1 MLIFD
6 ELKKN
11 DPQLRFVAAALAA
24 GFFILLT
31 GLWWVQIVS
40 AGEYKSHLETQSYR
54 TIRIPAMRGKILDCQ
69 GRVLAENSPRY
80 NLSLYFDDLSGE
92 FQAEYATLRSRSQTG
107 VSVKN
112 SRPIWEFWK
121 RSGGS
126 VQKRPSLT
134 KDEISA
140 LKWQARYD
148 VAYNTVSRMSQIIG
162 RPLTLDRR
170 SLDRAY
176 ESSLYVPYPIAQSL
190 DPEEVAR
197 FEENYGSAIGVDLD
211 VQSTRVY
218 PLGKTAA
225 HVLGYV
231 IKDDSS
237 SEDED
242 AFFNYRMPDYKG
254 VVGVEGAFDK
264 PLHGHAG
271 EEFVMVNNYG
281 YRQTENIGS
290 EPEPGHNVVL
300 TIDLDIQRVAEQ
312 SVLQHHGVN
321 ATASVVVMNART
333 GDVLVMDSAPA
344 VDPNYFTRNLP
355 PDKMEEEAALMV
367 DTNLTAQINRATY
380 AAFLPGSI
388 FKPIVGLAALENGL
402 NPEATYEVQADPADP
417 GHGCIFVGRRKIR
430 DTAPPGEYDF
440 KRAIERS
447 SNAYFIHAGL
457 DLGIEKIVAMGQKFH
472 LGQRTGIFPKGQ
484 ESRGIFPTL
493 EEINSPDWHDGDSAN
508 ICFGQG
514 QMAVTPMQIAV
525 AYCALANGGRVLQP
539 RLVARIEPQDPDS
552 SEAPTNFPSGVVLSY
567 VNASQRNFRIVH
579 NAMLGETED
588 IEGTGHNADV
598 PGLQIC
604 GKTGTAQIKNEKG
617 ELIGYNWWFASFAP
631 FEDPKYV
638 VIVTVQKFHASG
650 SGGIDC
656 APIAHDVYAELVKK
670 DPSILNGNG
679 QMTRN

>member
-11 DPQLRFVAAALAA
+11 DPQLRFVAAALAC

-40 AGEYKSHLETQSYR
+40 AGEYQSHLETQSYR
-54 TIRIPAMRGKILDCQ
+54 TIRIPAMRGRILDCE

-80 NLSLYFDDLSGE
+80 NLSLYFGDLSGE
-92 FQAEYATLRSRSQTG
+92 FQAEYATLRGRPQPGT
-107 VSVKN
+107 VVKS

-121 RSGGS
+121 RSGS
-126 VQKRPSLT
+126 VQKRPALT
-134 KDEISA
+134 KREISK
-140 LKWQARYD
+140 LEWQARYNVGYGA
-148 VAYNTVSRMSQIIG
+148 VAQMSRTIG
-162 RPLTLDRR
+162 RPLTFDWR
-170 SLDRAY
+170 SFVRAY
-176 ESSLYVPYPIAQSL
+176 ESSLYVPYPIAEGL
-190 DPEEVAR
+190 DPAEVAR
-197 FEENYGSAIGVDLD
+197 FEENYSSAIGVDLD
-211 VQSTRVY
+211 VQSTRIY

-237 SEDED
+237 SDDEDE
-242 AFFNYRMPDYKG
+242 FFNYRMPDYKG
-254 VVGVEGAFDK
+254 VVGVEGAYDSY
-264 PLHGHAG
+264 LHGHAG

-281 YRQTENIGS
+281 YRQTESIGS

-312 SVLQHHGVN
+312 SILQHHGVN
-321 ATASVVVMNART
+321 ALASVVVMNART
-333 GDVLVMDSAPA
+333 GDVLAMDSAPA
-344 VDPNYFTRNLP
+344 IDPNYFTRNLP

-367 DTNLTAQINRATY
+367 DTNSTPQINRATY

-402 NPEATYEVQADPADP
+402 NPNATYEVQPDPSDPA
-417 GHGCIFVGRRKIR
+417 HGCIFVGRRKIR
-430 DTAPPGEYDF
+430 DTAPPGEYNF

-447 SNAYFIHAGL
+447 SNAYFIHTGL
-457 DLGIEKIVAMGQKFH
+457 DLGIDKVIAIGEEFH
-472 LGQRTGIFPKGQ
+472 LGERTGVFPKRQ

-493 EEINSPDWHDGDSAN
+493 EEVNSPDWHDGDSAN

-525 AYCALANGGRVLQP
+525 AYCALANGGTVLKP
-539 RLVARIEPQDPDS
+539 RLVARIEPQDPNSD
-552 SEAPTNFPSGVVLSY
+552 EAATNFPSGVVLGH
-567 VNASQRNFRIVH
+567 VKASQRNFQIIH

-588 IEGTGHNADV
+588 VEGTGHLADV

-604 GKTGTAQIKNEKG
+604 GKTGTAQIKNERG
-617 ELIGYNWWFASFAP
+617 ELLGYNWWFASYAP
-631 FEDPKYV
+631 YENPKYV

-656 APIAHDVYAELVKK
+656 APIAHDIYAELVKK
-670 DPSILNGNG
+670 DPTILS
-679 QMTRN
+679 QEVTRN